1 MSTRP
6 STNKKLLIPPPYIRG
21 EIRTR
26 GNIET
31 LFSAIAFCIFVIMP
45 AAFIAAAYVG
55 QDVETAFVIVWI
67 LVAIVAI
74 YAEWQIKPKTGIYGF
89 QVFALSLSLIG
100 VPGLYFVGHNW
111 RTMPDVLAY
120 VGVTVLRLVVVFII
134 VPRCVM
140 KSKVPPI
147 HQILKWLVY
156 GALIITIASALFFL
170 GKGITI
176 FTPRRAVFINWLHPN
191 LVALFGCLSVY
202 VAVLATDLN
211 KIIKWTSIGFGT
223 YTLLM
228 TQGRS
233 AIVVCLAALFV
244 TYVLNLIENPKK
256 YSLRGF
262 LGGISI
268 AMLIVAF
275 GTAFRDLPAVQNIE
289 RRTFDTDDPT
299 AGRLDFIEAAL
310 EAWRNSPVFGL
321 GFRSGGIDNVY
332 VTLLVQTGI
341 FGLIVYLVF
350 FGAIMARAYRHFRYS
365 EGHARLL
372 GKAIIVLGVA
382 IFLRGFAERT
392 SFLQLTDLQSNAFC
406 IAAGVAYLTPI
417 GHGRKPKQE
426 QQVVRP
432 PASYKKS
439 PQT

>member
-1 MSTRP
+1 MRA
-6 STNKKLLIPPPYIRG
+6 PYLRG

-26 GNIET
+26 SNIES
-31 LFSAIAFCIFVIMP
+31 LFSAVAFCIFVVMP
-45 AAFIAAAYVG
+45 SAFITASYVG
-55 QDVETAFVIVWI
+55 LDIETTFVAVWL
-67 LVAIVAI
+67 LVAMVAI

-89 QVFALSLSLIG
+89 QVFALFLTLLG
-100 VPGLYFVGHNW
+100 VPGLFYIPHTW
-111 RTMPDVLAY
+111 RTLPEIIAY
-120 VGVTVLRLVVVFII
+120 VGVTALRLLIVFVI
-134 VPRCVM
+134 VPRCIM

-147 HQILKWLVY
+147 DQILRWLVY
-156 GALIITIASALFFL
+156 GAFIISFASALFYL
-170 GKGITI
+170 SKGITV
-176 FTPRRAVFINWLHPN
+176 FTPSRVLFKNWLHPN
-191 LVALFGCLSVY
+191 LIALFGCLSVY
-202 VAVLATDLN
+202 VAVLARDIN
-211 KIIKWTSIGFGT
+211 QFVKWASIGIGT

-233 AIVVCLAALFV
+233 AIVVCLVALITIYF
-244 TYVLNLIENPKK
+244 LNLIENPKK

-262 LGGISI
+262 VGAIAIS
-268 AMLIVAF
+268 LLVVAF

-289 RRTFDTDDPT
+289 RRTFETDDPT
-299 AGRLDFIEAAL
+299 AGRLNFIESAL
-310 EAWRNSPVFGL
+310 EAWQNSPIFGL

-332 VTLLVQTGI
+332 VTMLVQTGL

-350 FGAIMARAYRHFRYS
+350 FGAIMARAFRHFKYS

-372 GKAIIVLGVA
+372 GKVLIVMGVA

-426 QQVVRP
+426 KQILRP
-432 PASYKKS
+432 AASYKKK
-439 PQT
+439 PQQ